1 MNRPTFLSLTA
12 GAGALSIGLLA
23 INFGSNVPEAAAQAA
38 QSPAPRPDL
47 PASPKAADVVDAAGA
62 FLATL
67 SGEQRAIAQV
77 ELTPQLAVRWTN
89 FPGGSNVRNGVFYR
103 DLKPKQVEAALKVAK
118 IALGEE
124 GFSRYQE
131 VRAADDVFAKGRGG
145 RGPGGPGAGPGGPG
159 GMFEQ
164 SDANKDGQLSR
175 DEAPGFLR
183 DQFSEIDTNK
193 DGFISLEEDTAF
205 MRQRGA
211 GGPGGDAQK
220 KAGGAAQK
228 KAGGPGGGGAQF
240 GSANYM
246 IAFLGKPSKAT
257 PWILQL
263 GGHHLAINI
272 YYKGTAGAATPYHVA
287 AQPTVWKDD
296 QGKTHDPLAPMRDS
310 LHGLLVS
317 LTPEQSKRAKLDAR
331 FNDVYVGPQKDGKF
345 PAKSEGVPVSEL
357 SDASKDFVKKAIAAW
372 TGDSPQG
379 AEYRKLYEAELDKI
393 KVSYSGTTAVGDRGD
408 YVRIDGPRVWIEFAT
423 QGSDHYHTIWRDRL
437 ADYGAEFSF

>member
-1 MNRPTFLSLTA
+1 MNRSTA
-12 GAGALSIGLLA
+12 FALI
-23 INFGSNVPEAAAQAA
+23 AAAGSVPLGVVAA
-38 QSPAPRPDL
+38 HLASAAPRARAEATTASPAAPEL
-47 PASPKAADVVDAAGA
+47 LASPKAAEVVDAAAA

-67 SGEQRAIAQV
+67 SEEQRAIAQI
-77 ELTPQLAVRWTN
+77 ELKPQLAIRWTN

-103 DLKPKQVEAALKVAK
+103 DLKPEQAAAALNVARV
-118 IALGEE
+118 ALGEE

-131 VRAADDVFAKGRGG
+131 VRAADDAFAKGGRGG
-145 RGPGGPGAGPGGPG
+145 RGGPGGPG
-159 GMFEQ
+159 G
-164 SDANKDGQLSR
+164 
-175 DEAPGFLR
+175 P
-183 DQFSEIDTNK
+183 
-193 DGFISLEEDTAF
+193 
-205 MRQRGA
+205 
-211 GGPGGDAQK
+211 AQK
-220 KAGGAAQK
+220 KGGGAAQK
-228 KAGGPGGGGAQF
+228 KGRGPGGGGAMF

-246 IAFLGKPSKAT
+246 IAFLGKPSKSE

-310 LHGLLVS
+310 LNGLLAS
-317 LTPEQSKRAKLDAR
+317 LTPEQLKQAKLEAR

-379 AEYRKLYEAELDKI
+379 VEYRKLYEAELDKV
-393 KVSYSGTTAVGDRGD
+393 KVAYSGTTNVGGDRGD

-423 QGSDHYHTIWRDRL
+423 QGNDHYHTIWRDRL
-437 ADYGAEFSF
+437 TDYGAEFSF